1 MRRMLE
7 FSFKFNDFLAFG
19 LLAKA
24 MRAIIPGVAHSPPTI
39 EPSLNFLSFN
49 FCFNSYVNAL
59 FIFSISISI
68 AKAELLKPN
77 SDIKPDRV
85 IEIQLSGLQ
94 NNDLIYK
101 DSGIE
106 QTWNFAHPNNKKVT
120 GPLDKFKRMIK
131 GDSYQMMI
139 NHLSHTIT
147 KLGSGEN
154 WAQFEVIL
162 LDKDKIYH
170 KFNWQVEK
178 YETDGPLKDC
188 WLTTMV
194 SSPIPLGSSI

>member
-1 MRRMLE
+1 MLKRQQII
-7 FSFKFNDFLAFG
+7 FKVLFFL
-19 LLAKA
+19 L
-24 MRAIIPGVAHSPPTI
+24 I
-39 EPSLNFLSFN
+39 
-49 FCFNSYVNAL
+49 
-59 FIFSISISI
+59 SISIS
-68 AKAELLKPN
+68 KAEL
-77 SDIKPDRV
+77 IKPKSSIVPSDV
-85 IEIQLSGLQ
+85 VKIQLTALQ
-94 NNDLIYK
+94 KNDLGYE

-120 GPLDKFKRMIK
+120 GPLDNFKRMIK

-147 KLGSGEN
+147 QLGSGDI
-154 WAQFEVIL
+154 WAQFEVVI

-178 YETDGPLKDC
+178 YILDGMLKDC

-194 SSPIPLGSSI
+194 SNPIPLGSSI